1 MNGSQLLPLS
11 LRGVSPRPGQVS
23 GSGSSSLPM
32 TAHDDLNGLLSP
44 DGTDELKKQVC
55 NELARTIRL
64 DKVTRGRSGYLSN
77 LLAEANS
84 PNLSQKIESALTL
97 VESTDR
103 DVLIAVKECVDAGQW
118 EEEVMKTLEGYVDTI
133 IKNGED
139 ESQLREDLE
148 SLSDYY

>member
-32 TAHDDLNGLLSP
+32 TAH
-44 DGTDELKKQVC
+44 DELKKQVC